1 MDPDVPPPVEI
12 RLVHRGELWAQ
23 LRGALPDG
31 ALVAGAEVRAVSLD
45 GRVDVVEHGA
55 ERTERADLVV
65 AADGLRSA
73 VRGQLWPEYPGLR
86 YAGFTAWRGVTAEPF
101 PLEAAA
107 ETWGRGS
114 EFGATILMDRHV
126 Y

>member
-1 MDPDVPPPVEI
+1 MSFRTTTRSPRARATGLGSAKCGTE
-12 RLVHRGELWAQ
+12 HWWAE
-23 LRGALPDG
+23 RVSAI
-31 ALVAGAEVRAVSLD
+31 ALVPLTLWFVASLIAHAGAD
-45 GRVDVVEHGA
+45 
-55 ERTERADLVV
+55 
-65 AADGLRSA
+65 
-73 VRGQLWPEYPGLR
+73 